1 MARTA
6 QFDRDAVLTSAMGA
20 FWEHGYEGTSM
31 AELLTATG
39 LSKSS
44 LYAGFGSKHDL
55 FLAAYDRYRAQQGQA
70 LLADLGT
77 AAAPEGIRRFFE
89 RIITGAPDE
98 MQRFGCMSTNQAAEL
113 GAQDEDVRCRV
124 GDDHQQIEDA
134 FAQHLLQGQDD
145 GTIRPD
151 VDPRDAAAAL
161 VTSFSGFQLTIR
173 AGMDRARLSRAL
185 DYLLA
190 PLTAPGASGH

>member
-1 MARTA
+1 MARTPE
-6 QFDRDAVLTSAMGA
+6 FDRDAVLTSAMGT
-20 FWEHGYEGTSM
+20 FWERGYEATSM
-31 AELLTATG
+31 AELLAATG

-55 FLAAYDRYRAQQGQA
+55 FLAAYDRYRVQQGQA
-70 LLADLGT
+70 LLGDLRS
-77 AAAPEGIRRFFE
+77 APAPEGIRRFFE

-124 GDDHQQIEDA
+124 GEDHQQIEDA
-134 FAQHLLQGQDD
+134 FAQNLREGQDG

-151 VDPRDAAAAL
+151 VDPRAAAAAL
-161 VTSFSGFQLTIR
+161 VTSFSGFQLTVR
-173 AGMDRARLSRAL
+173 AGMDRARLQRAL
-185 DYLLA
+185 DYLLD
-190 PLTAPGASGH
+190 PLTAPSSR